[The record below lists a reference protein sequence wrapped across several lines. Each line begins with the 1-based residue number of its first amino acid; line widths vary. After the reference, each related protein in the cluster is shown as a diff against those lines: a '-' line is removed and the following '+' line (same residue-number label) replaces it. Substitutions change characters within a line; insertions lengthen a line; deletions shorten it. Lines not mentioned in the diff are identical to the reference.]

1 MYYTVTNA
9 ISFEVDTR
17 RMPSRSSADFAVI
30 KKTMKT
36 ASMGA
41 ALKLKNKFRKLV
53 ETRGVLNVGVF

>member
-1 MYYTVTNA
+1 
-9 ISFEVDTR
+9 
-17 RMPSRSSADFAVI
+17 MPSRSSADFAVI

-53 ETRGVLNVGVF
+53 EREES